1 MKSPLTLASV
11 FPFQKTMYCLIIIF
25 AVMGGVDAIMHN
37 IISSCLQLNTD
48 KDFRGVVFSLY
59 SLMNNVMKPISI
71 SVGGVLGEYFHIG
84 KVITITMLVGIIT
97 LFLYFRNNDLLDF
110 MTIYKD
116 TD

>member
-1 MKSPLTLASV
+1 
-11 FPFQKTMYCLIIIF
+11 
-25 AVMGGVDAIMHN
+25 MHN